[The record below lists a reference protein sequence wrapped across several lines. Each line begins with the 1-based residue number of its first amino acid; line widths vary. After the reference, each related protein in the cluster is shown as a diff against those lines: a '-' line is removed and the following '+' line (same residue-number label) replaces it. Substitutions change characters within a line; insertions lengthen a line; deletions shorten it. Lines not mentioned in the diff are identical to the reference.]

1 MLADQRKGNIMKTIK
16 RMAGAES
23 ARVVLTATLLALVMV
38 STLSVSASAA
48 ESRMETAQLVE
59 KAKFTLE
66 SFTADSN
73 MSAFN
78 DLIKQAKGV
87 LIAPQVLKG
96 AFIFGVSGGSGVF
109 LAWNEKKGKWGGPA
123 FYTIGGASF
132 GLQIG
137 GQAAE
142 VGLLAMTERGVKAML
157 SSSVKLGADVG
168 IAAGPIGA
176 GASAATANLS
186 ADILSFSR
194 AKGLYGG
201 VSLDG
206 AVIAIRGGWNETY
219 YGKKID
225 PTDILILQ
233 NVSNPQAA
241 PLFEAVEKA
250 SGKK

>member
-1 MLADQRKGNIMKTIK
+1 MKTKK
-16 RMAGAES
+16 RLIGVGS
-23 ARVVLTATLLALVMV
+23 ARLVLTTILLAMV
-38 STLSVSASAA
+38 IFSAFSAPA
-48 ESRMETAQLVE
+48 FAADPAMETAQLVE
-59 KAKFTLE
+59 KARFTLE
-66 SFTADSN
+66 SFLADSN
-73 MSAFN
+73 MAVFN
-78 DLIKQAKGV
+78 DLIRQARGV
-87 LIAPQVLKG
+87 FIAPQVLKG
-96 AFIFGVSGGSGVF
+96 AFIVGASGGSGVF
-109 LAWNEKKGKWGGPA
+109 VAWNGKAGKWAGPA
-123 FYTIGGASF
+123 FYTIGEASF

-137 GQAAE
+137 GQASE
-142 VGLLAMTERGVKAML
+142 VGLLAMTERGVKSLL
-157 SSSVKLGADVG
+157 SNSVKLGADVG
-168 IAAGPIGA
+168 IAAGPVGA

-206 AVIAIRGGWNETY
+206 AVVAIRNAWNEAY

-241 PLFEAVEKA
+241 PLIQAVEKA

>member
-1 MLADQRKGNIMKTIK
+1 MATKKGLAGTGSVRLI
-16 RMAGAES
+16 
-23 ARVVLTATLLALVMV
+23 LTLGFLAVGMV
-38 STLSVSASAA
+38 SFLSVSSFATDPK
-48 ESRMETAQLVE
+48 METIQLAE

-66 SFTADSN
+66 SFTSDSN
-73 MSAFN
+73 MSVFN
-78 DLIKQAKGV
+78 DLVRQAKGV
-87 LIAPQVLKG
+87 FIAPQVLKG
-96 AFIFGVSGGSGVF
+96 AFIFGASGGSGVF
-109 LAWNEKKGKWGGPA
+109 VAWNEKTRSWAGPA

-142 VGLLAMTERGVKAML
+142 VGLLAMTDRGVKALL

-176 GASAATANLS
+176 GASASTANLS
-186 ADILSFSR
+186 VDILSFSR

-201 VSLDG
+201 ISLDG
-206 AVIAIRGGWNETY
+206 AVVAVRDAWNEAY

-233 NVSNPQAA
+233 DVGNPHAA
-241 PLFEAVEKA
+241 PLIQAVEKA
-250 SGKK
+250 SGRK

>member
-1 MLADQRKGNIMKTIK
+1 MTIK
-16 RMAGAES
+16 KWLAGTGS
-23 ARVVLTATLLALVMV
+23 VWLVLTAIFLAVGVV
-38 STLSVSASAA
+38 SLFSAA
-48 ESRMETAQLVE
+48 SSAADPSVDTAQLAE

-66 SFTADSN
+66 SFTIDSN
-73 MSAFN
+73 MSVFN
-78 DLIKQAKGV
+78 DLIRQAKGV
-87 LIAPQVLKG
+87 FIAPQVLKG

-109 LAWNEKKGKWGGPA
+109 VAWNEKTKSWAGPA

-142 VGLLAMTERGVKAML
+142 VGLLAMTDRGVKALL
-157 SSSVKLGADVG
+157 STSVKLGADVG

-176 GASAATANLS
+176 GASASTANLS

-201 VSLDG
+201 ISLDG
-206 AVIAIRGGWNETY
+206 AVVAVRDAWNEAY

-233 NVSNPQAA
+233 DLGNPKSV
-241 PLFEAVEKA
+241 PLIQAVEKA
-250 SGKK
+250 SGRK